1 MDVAHLEE
9 MQSAVPTRWE
19 IKKEKKIQKININKN
34 EKKTLAQDAVCC
46 LDNIRKTIKT
56 QIRKK
61 RN

>member
-19 IKKEKKIQKININKN
+19 IKKEKKIQKINVNKN

-46 LDNIRKTIKT
+46 LDKVKTGIEY
-56 QIRKK
+56 
-61 RN
+61 

>member
-19 IKKEKKIQKININKN
+19 TKKKKKIQKLNVNKN
-34 EKKTLAQDAVCC
+34 EKKKHWPKMQSAGQGE
-46 LDNIRKTIKT
+46 N
-56 QIRKK
+56 